1 MSAILQFGTSRFLQ
15 AHVDLFVS
23 EALARGDAIGTITV
37 VQGTDSGQ
45 SARRVAAFNEPGG
58 FPVRV
63 RGLRDGVFIDT
74 EQRVTS
80 VTRALQAGR
89 DWAEIRT
96 LAATTV
102 RVMVSNTGDRGYD
115 PAPDDH
121 AGLLEGDVPP
131 RGFPARLL
139 ALLLARYRHG
149 GVPVTLLPCE
159 LVANNGAVL
168 RDRVLGLARAWT
180 PDAAFIAWLETG
192 CVWVNS
198 LVDRIV
204 SEPIEPVGAVA
215 EPYALWAIE
224 AAPGMTLPCR
234 HPDIVVTDR
243 LEPYER
249 RKLFMLNLGHTV
261 LAEQW
266 LRQERDAGM
275 TVAQAMGEPAMRA
288 HLEAVWTEEVLPVFA
303 ALGDEQASLAYLEQ
317 VRDRF
322 CNPCLAHRIADIA
335 QNHDEKKRRRLLP
348 VVELAQRL
356 GLGIVQPRLR
366 AALGEIAG
374 KIR

>member
-23 EALARGDAIGTITV
+23 EALAQGEAIGTITV

-45 SARRVAAFNEPGG
+45 SARRVAAFNRPGG

-63 RGLRDGVFIDT
+63 RGLRDGAVIDT

-96 LAATTV
+96 LAAGTV
-102 RVMVSNTGDRGYD
+102 QVIVSNTGDRGYE

-121 AGLLEGDVPP
+121 AGLLDGDVPP

-149 GVPVTLLPCE
+149 AAPLTLLPCE
-159 LVANNGAVL
+159 LVANNGAAL
-168 RDRVLGLARAWT
+168 RDCVLGLARAWGQ
-180 PDAAFIAWLETG
+180 DAAFIGWLESG
-192 CVWVNS
+192 CIWGNS

-224 AAPGMTLPCR
+224 AVPGMTLPCR
-234 HPDIVVTDR
+234 HPHVVLTDR
-243 LEPYER
+243 LEAYER

-266 LRQERDAGM
+266 LRQELDPDM
-275 TVAQAMGEPAMRA
+275 TVVQAMGEPALHA
-288 HLEAVWTEEVLPVFA
+288 HLEAVWTEEVMPVFA
-303 ALGDEQASLAYLEQ
+303 ALGEEEASRAYLDQ

-322 CNPCLAHRIADIA
+322 SNPYLAHRIADIA
-335 QNHDEKKRRRLLP
+335 QNHGEKKRRRLLP
-348 VVELAQRL
+348 VVELARQL
-356 GLGIVQPRLR
+356 GLGTAQPRLC
-366 AALGEIAG
+366 AALGEMAG

>member
-15 AHVDLFVS
+15 AHVDLFVG
-23 EALARGDAIGTITV
+23 EALAQGEAIGTITV

-45 SARRVAAFNEPGG
+45 SARRVAAFNQPGG

-63 RGLRDGVFIDT
+63 RGLRDGAVIDT

-80 VTRALQAGR
+80 VSRALQAGR
-89 DWAEIRT
+89 DWAEIRA
-96 LAATTV
+96 LAAGTV
-102 RVMVSNTGDRGYD
+102 QVIVSNTGDRGYD

-121 AGLLEGDVPP
+121 AGLLDGDVPP

-139 ALLLARYRHG
+139 ALLLARYRQG
-149 GVPVTLLPCE
+149 GAPLTLLPCE
-159 LVANNGAVL
+159 LVANNGTVL
-168 RDRVLGLARAWT
+168 RDCVLGLARAWGQ
-180 PDAAFIAWLETG
+180 DAAFIGWLESG
-192 CVWVNS
+192 CIWGNS

-224 AAPGMTLPCR
+224 AVPGMTLPCR
-234 HPDIVVTDR
+234 HPNVVLTDR

-261 LAEQW
+261 LAGQW
-266 LRQERDAGM
+266 LRQELDQDM
-275 TVAQAMGEPAMRA
+275 TVAQAMGEPALRA
-288 HLEAVWTEEVLPVFA
+288 HLEAVWTEEVMPVFA
-303 ALGDEQASLAYLEQ
+303 ALGEEDASRAYLDQ

-322 CNPCLAHRIADIA
+322 SNPYLAHRIADIA
-335 QNHDEKKRRRLLP
+335 QNHGEKKRRRLLP
-348 VVELAQRL
+348 VVELARQL
-356 GLGIVQPRLR
+356 GLGMAQPRLC
-366 AALGEIAG
+366 AALGEMAG